1 MVSSPNRQDVWIA
14 LFYIR
19 PEELG
24 FIVGYS
30 YWIVVLDSA
39 INITP
44 HGSVIKEGLEEERC
58 SRCGS
63 CTRPVSAINFRALT
77 PIHLRLSDFK
87 VVVRVIVANR
97 AVTNCRKYKIW
108 FKSSQRRLTPRFTR
122 TTIIRKDYNLL
133 TGLSNGCYGTFPCK
147 ATHILWHSSEHGF
160 IPESLG

>member
-63 CTRPVSAINFRALT
+63 CS
-77 PIHLRLSDFK
+77 LSDFK